1 MNFRGYKLHV
11 IAAACLLSVL
21 LGLGVRH
28 MVYSSRV
35 AGPLERDFALIP
47 GVARAA
53 VQQRGRD
60 TQIVL
65 ELEPVHDLQRLY
77 KEADA
82 LRAARL
88 PEGTSHLIIKDRR
101 TEELTAVYRRIHF
114 AVYEG
119 AATGMFTRMAAII
132 DDMAAGLPA
141 DVLVS
146 VDGRFIYVQI
156 VSGDD
161 YLYEIVPLARWLAG
175 DPREGGG
182 RL

>member
-60 TQIVL
+60 TEIVL

-82 LRAARL
+82 LRARACL
-88 PEGTSHLIIKDRR
+88 KVRR
-101 TEELTAVYRRIHF
+101 TSL
-114 AVYEG
+114 
-119 AATGMFTRMAAII
+119 
-132 DDMAAGLPA
+132 
-141 DVLVS
+141 
-146 VDGRFIYVQI
+146 
-156 VSGDD
+156 
-161 YLYEIVPLARWLAG
+161 
-175 DPREGGG
+175 
-182 RL
+182 